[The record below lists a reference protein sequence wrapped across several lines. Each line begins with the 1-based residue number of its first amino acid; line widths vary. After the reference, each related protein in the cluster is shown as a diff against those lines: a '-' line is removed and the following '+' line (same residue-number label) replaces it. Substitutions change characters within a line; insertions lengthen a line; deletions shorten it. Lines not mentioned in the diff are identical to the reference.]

1 MIGDDLD
8 GAGALRA
15 AEQLGARLARVLEE
29 RPEPA
34 PGTRPALSPPFA
46 SARDRYEGL
55 YPGRSTLVIF
65 AAFGPRSSHP
75 LGALIAHVR
84 EHHPDTCVA
93 WRHYADP
100 GAHPRAVQLAL
111 AAEAAGAAARFWPLT
126 RQLLALRH
134 DGPDDLH
141 GALLRA
147 GLDPGHTVEA
157 ISAGVG
163 ADRIADDLASAVA
176 SGVTVSP
183 TLFVN
188 GERYRGELRP
198 AMVVAALDAAATP
211 A

>member
-1 MIGDDLD
+1 
-8 GAGALRA
+8 
-15 AEQLGARLARVLEE
+15 
-29 RPEPA
+29 
-34 PGTRPALSPPFA
+34 
-46 SARDRYEGL
+46 
-55 YPGRSTLVIF
+55 
-65 AAFGPRSSHP
+65 
-75 LGALIAHVR
+75 
-84 EHHPDTCVA
+84 HHPDTCVA

-100 GAHPRAVQLAL
+100 GAHPRAVKLAL
-111 AAEAAGAAARFWPLT
+111 AAEAAGAAARFWPLP
-126 RQLLALRH
+126 RELLALRH

-183 TLFVN
+183 TLFVHR
-188 GERYRGELRP
+188 ERYRGELRP
-198 AMVVAALDAAATP
+198 AMVVAALDGAGTP